1 MHVLVRTVRVALVTV
16 LLCCASYGQGVNV
29 GNITGIVTD
38 GQGAALPGVKVEV
51 KNVATNVIS
60 TATTNDEGNYLVA
73 NLIPGSYEL
82 TANLAGFKKFV
93 RTGFQVQVAQ
103 TLRIDPVMPVGD
115 VAETVVVTGA
125 TPLLQTETG
134 SRGEVIDNRKIT
146 QLPLNGRNVYG
157 LTALVPGAAPDNTG
171 RVRINGARSRSNEYL
186 VDGVTQVIPET
197 RADPIAPPPIDSIEE
212 FKILTNSFSAEYG
225 NSAGGVV
232 SVATKSGTNDFRVT
246 LWEFFRNDALNTR
259 NFFAPPNQRKP
270 VLRQNQFG
278 VAGGGPIFLPR
289 FGEGGPR
296 LYDGRNR
303 TFFFADYEGLR
314 VRNQAVF
321 NLTVPTLDARSGDF
335 SRLLGPVIGT
345 DSLGRQIR
353 QGQIFDPASERTVN
367 GVVVRD
373 PFPNNVIPRAR
384 FDPAASRLLE
394 FYPLPTEAG
403 AITQNFRL
411 ANSTGNDSDRFD
423 ARVDHVITSNANVF
437 GRYSYSRGDSLP
449 NAPFRGATNDFG
461 ASATTTESLTG
472 ALTNTLASAKL
483 NELRLSYLNRG
494 VNRPPYLGDT
504 NVAQQVG
511 IANITT
517 ASGLPNIDITDVTT
531 LGSNFSGGFIIGEQ
545 QVYSLIDNFS
555 FVAGRHSVKLGG
567 EVRLY
572 RLTNFQPNALNGRFL
587 FRAAQT
593 AVPGSLQA
601 RTGNALASFLLGS
614 VNQTQYTQK
623 DPGQEIGS
631 ETYAAFVQDDFKLS
645 RRLTLNIGLRY
656 DVNTRIGDTRDFDSS
671 FDLATGRVLAGDAK
685 PDVAL
690 DKNNFAPRFGFAL
703 DLFGDQTTAVRG
715 GYGVFFQP
723 IIGGGGN
730 PLGGLPKF
738 PFEFTSNATAIGVQP
753 VAILSQGPV
762 RQQEF
767 DPNDPRLGFGA
778 TVQVQAPNLAPYVQQ
793 WNIGLERS
801 VRGSLLVGASYIG
814 SAGKKLDSG
823 RNGYLNLN
831 QVPIEVVRQAAQQQN
846 TSTPDT
852 TSLRPYRNFNEVQ
865 PLLTRYG
872 DSIYHS
878 LQLKAERRFSNDLS
892 FLASYTWS
900 KSIDNASEVFGFTG
914 GSWPQDVY
922 NLRAER
928 AVSTADVPHRF
939 VASYVYDLPVGE
951 NRLIPLTGL
960 LNALAG
966 GWQING
972 ITTLA
977 SGRPVDV
984 EQSVNTTRTFSLLQR
999 PNIAGNPNL
1008 PRDQRTLE
1016 RYFDTSAFSAAAPL
1030 AFGTA
1035 PRNPVRG
1042 PGLVNFDVTLS
1053 KEFAFSE
1060 RRSVEFRAE
1069 AFNVTN
1075 TPPFQLETRT
1085 TFNPGL
1091 PLAQQNFGRITSA
1104 GPGRQIQFALKLKL

>member
-1 MHVLVRTVRVALVTV
+1 MQASRITRVILITALMWCT
-16 LLCCASYGQGVNV
+16 SYGQGVNV
-29 GNITGIVTD
+29 GGITGIVTD
-38 GQGAALPGVKVEV
+38 SQGAALPGVNVEV
-51 KNVATNVIS
+51 RNIATNVIS

-82 TANLAGFKKFV
+82 SANLPGFKRFV

-103 TLRIDPVMPVGD
+103 TLRIDPVMPIGD
-115 VAETVVVTGA
+115 VAETVVVSGA
-125 TPLLQTETG
+125 SPLLQTETG

-146 QLPLNGRNVYG
+146 QLPLNGRNVYS

-171 RVRINGARSRSNEYL
+171 RIRINGARARSNEYL
-186 VDGVTQVIPET
+186 VDGVTQVNPET
-197 RADPIAPPPIDSIEE
+197 RGDPISPPPIDSIEE
-212 FKILTNSFSAEYG
+212 FKVLTNSFSAEYG
-225 NSAGGVV
+225 NSAGGVI
-232 SVATKSGTNDFRVT
+232 SVATKSGANDFQVT
-246 LWEFFRNDALNTR
+246 LWEFFRNDVLNTR

-278 VAGGGPIFLPR
+278 IAGGGPVFLPR
-289 FGEGGPR
+289 FSEGGPA
-296 LYDGRNR
+296 LYNGRNR

-314 VRNQAVF
+314 VRNQSVF
-321 NLTVPTLDARSGDF
+321 NLSVPTLDVRSGDF

-353 QGQIFDPASERTVN
+353 QGQIFDPATERTVN
-367 GVVVRD
+367 GVIVRD
-373 PFPNNVIPRAR
+373 PFPNNVIPRDR
-384 FDPAASRLLE
+384 FDRAALRLLE
-394 FYPLPTEAG
+394 FYPLPTESNV
-403 AITQNFRL
+403 ITQNFRR
-411 ANSTGNDSDRFD
+411 ANSTGNDSNRFD
-423 ARVDHVITSNANVF
+423 ARLDHVITANNKIF
-437 GRYSYSRGDSLP
+437 GRYSYSQGDSLP
-449 NAPFRGATNDFG
+449 NAAFRGATGDFE
-461 ASATTTESLTG
+461 ANATTNESITG
-472 ALTNTLASAKL
+472 ALTSTLTSTKL
-483 NELRLSYLNRG
+483 NEVRLSYLSR
-494 VNRPPYLGDT
+494 VVDRPPYLADT

-517 ASGLPNIDITDVTT
+517 ASGLPNIDISDVAT

-555 FVAGRHSVKLGG
+555 LIIGRHSIKFGG
-567 EVRLY
+567 EARFY
-572 RLTNFQPNALNGRFL
+572 RLSNFQPNALNGRFL

-593 AVPGSLQA
+593 AMPGTLQA
-601 RTGNALASFLLGS
+601 RTGNAFASFLLGS
-614 VNQTQYTQK
+614 VNQTQYTQQ
-623 DPGQEIGS
+623 DPGQEISS
-631 ETYAAFVQDDFKLS
+631 ETFAGFVQDDFKLS
-645 RRLTLNIGLRY
+645 RRLTLNLGLRY
-656 DVNTRIGDTRDFDSS
+656 DLNTRISDTRDFDSTL
-671 FDLATGRVLAGDAK
+671 DLASGRVLAGSAK
-685 PDVAL
+685 PDVSL
-690 DKNNFAPRFGFAL
+690 DTNNFAPRFGFAL
-703 DLFGDQTTAVRG
+703 DLVGNQTTVLRG
-715 GYGVFFQP
+715 GYGIFFQP

-753 VAILSQGPV
+753 VTILSQGPV

-767 DPNDPRLGFGA
+767 DPTDPRLGFGA
-778 TVQVQAPNLAPYVQQ
+778 TVQIQAPNLAPYVQQ

-801 VRGSLLVGASYIG
+801 LGGNLLIGAAYIG

-823 RNGYLNLN
+823 RNGYLNIN
-831 QVPIEVVRQAAQQQN
+831 QVPIEVVQQAARQQN
-846 TSTPDT
+846 TTTPNT
-852 TSLRPYRNFNEVQ
+852 AALRPYPNFNEIQ
-865 PLLTRYG
+865 PLLPRYG

-922 NLRAER
+922 NLRGER
-928 AVSTADVPHRF
+928 AVSTADVPHRL
-939 VASYVYDLPVGE
+939 VASYVYELPLGA
-951 NRLIPLTGL
+951 NRLLPLSGL
-960 LNALAG
+960 LNTLVG

-999 PNIAGNPNL
+999 PNITGNPNL
-1008 PRDQRTLE
+1008 PRSQRTLE
-1016 RYFDTSAFSAAAPL
+1016 RYFDTSVFSAAAPL
-1030 AFGTA
+1030 NFGTS
-1035 PRNPVRG
+1035 PRNPFRG
-1042 PGLVNFDVTLS
+1042 PGLVNFDVALI
-1053 KEFAFSE
+1053 KAFAFSE
-1060 RRSVEFRAE
+1060 RRGIEFRAE

-1075 TPPFQLETRT
+1075 TPPFQLDTRT

-1091 PLAQQNFGRITSA
+1091 PLNQQNFGRITSA